1 MKRIQILIMF
11 ASGILYIP
19 NLTAQEYDEEKTR
32 AQLKKYLDNPKL
44 YYDKLKTLSDKVDA
58 ANKNTIKVS
67 EEYMELLNQKDS
79 VIGIYK
85 NQLAKAKKASSSNTA
100 SAASAPS
107 SLSIA
112 SAPPASTPSK
122 TASPAAQTP
131 YRVQLAAFT
140 REDFAQYFKDATKL
154 LGITKLSNRN
164 VVEVSGFNNPEEAQQ
179 FSQNMRRIGFPGAFV
194 SKYENGERVEGYTAA
209 AGLTPT
215 NAKTPPTIKT
225 PSIGLSYPNYVP
237 FGYRELVGVKTSI
250 PAESKVNEAP
260 NPNIPKPSQAA
271 KSAPVK
277 KAPSGY
283 IQSPDGDK
291 TKLQMK
297 DGIISAKPIASS
309 DKAPT
314 SINSKADK
322 LDAAFEQLL
331 NKK

>member
-1 MKRIQILIMF
+1 MKRIQILTMVL
-11 ASGILYIP
+11 SGILYIP

-32 AQLKKYLDNPKL
+32 AQLKKYLDNPKT
-44 YYDKLKTLSDKVDA
+44 YYDKLKALSDKVDA

-85 NQLAKAKKASSSNTA
+85 NQLAKAKKASSLNIAA
-100 SAASAPS
+100 SAA
-107 SLSIA
+107 
-112 SAPPASTPSK
+112 APPAPTPAK
-122 TASPAAQTP
+122 IESPPAQTP

-194 SKYENGERVEGYTAA
+194 SKYENGERVEGYSAV
-209 AGLTPT
+209 AGLTPSS
-215 NAKTPPTIKT
+215 AKTPPTTKT
-225 PSIGLSYPNYVP
+225 PSIALSYPNYVP
-237 FGYRELVGVKTSI
+237 FGYRELVGVKSSI

-260 NPNIPKPSQAA
+260 NPNIPKPRQTA

-277 KAPSGY
+277 KAPNGL
-283 IQSPDGDK
+283 IQVPSSDK
-291 TKLQMK
+291 AKLQMK
-297 DGIISAKPIASS
+297 DGIISAKSIASN
-309 DKAPT
+309 DKQST
-314 SINSKADK
+314 SIKEDK

>member
-1 MKRIQILIMF
+1 MKRIQILTMVL
-11 ASGILYIP
+11 SGVLYIP
-19 NLTAQEYDEEKTR
+19 NLTAQEYDEEKTK
-32 AQLKKYLDNPKL
+32 AQLKKYLDNPKT

-85 NQLAKAKKASSSNTA
+85 NQLAKAKKASSSNLATA
-100 SAASAPS
+100 ATAAPALSMSSASQAPT
-107 SLSIA
+107 
-112 SAPPASTPSK
+112 PAK
-122 TASPAAQTP
+122 TVPPAAQTP

-179 FSQNMRRIGFPGAFV
+179 FSQNMRKIGFPGAFV
-194 SKYENGERVEGYTAA
+194 SKYENGERVEGYSAV

-215 NAKTPPTIKT
+215 KAKTPPTMKT
-225 PSIGLSYPNYVP
+225 PSIALSYPNYIP
-237 FGYRELVGVKTSI
+237 FGYRELVGVKSSI

-260 NPNIPKPSQAA
+260 NPNIPKPSQTA

-277 KAPSGY
+277 KVPNGLIQAPS
-283 IQSPDGDK
+283 SDK

-297 DGIISAKPIASS
+297 DGIISAKPIASN
-309 DKAPT
+309 DKQST
-314 SINSKADK
+314 SIKEDK

>member
-1 MKRIQILIMF
+1 MIMKRIQILTMVL
-11 ASGILYIP
+11 SSILYIP
-19 NLTAQEYDEEKTR
+19 NLTAQEYDEEKTK
-32 AQLKKYLDNPKL
+32 AQLKKYLDNPKT
-44 YYDKLKTLSDKVDA
+44 YYDKLKALSDKVDA

-85 NQLAKAKKASSSNTA
+85 NQLAKAKKASSSNI
-100 SAASAPS
+100 AASA
-107 SLSIA
+107 I
-112 SAPPASTPSK
+112 APPAPTPAK
-122 TASPAAQTP
+122 IVSPPAQTP

-194 SKYENGERVEGYTAA
+194 SKYENGERVEGYSAVP
-209 AGLTPT
+209 GLTPLK
-215 NAKTPPTIKT
+215 AKTPPTIKT
-225 PSIGLSYPNYVP
+225 PSIALSYPNYVP
-237 FGYRELVGVKTSI
+237 FGYRELVGVKSSI

-260 NPNIPKPSQAA
+260 NPNIPKPNQTA
-271 KSAPVK
+271 KSAPAK
-277 KAPSGY
+277 KAPNGL
-283 IQSPDGDK
+283 IQASSSDK
-291 TKLQMK
+291 AKLQMK
-297 DGIISAKPIASS
+297 DGIISTKPIASN
-309 DKAPT
+309 DKP
-314 SINSKADK
+314 SNSSKEDK